1 MDQVLFGLAGFL
13 IGLAVLYGVVRLAL
27 SPREIWLA
35 PPSGRPHQSYDSIP
49 GATGAESQDWSG
61 GHHHAP

>member
-1 MDQVLFGLAGFL
+1 MDQLLFGLTGFL

-27 SPREIWLA
+27 SRRKIGLA
-35 PPSGRPHQSYDSIP
+35 FPSARPHTPLDSFSD
-49 GATGAESQDWSG
+49 ASAAVTQDWSG